1 MAAEKSGDFKPSKKN
16 DYPEESQLDN
26 SNADS
31 ISFENNNI
39 NNNNNTDRNNLI
51 D

>member
-1 MAAEKSGDFKPSKKN
+1 MAAEKSGDFKPSKKE

-26 SNADS
+26 SNANS

-39 NNNNNTDRNNLI
+39 NNNNTDRNNLI